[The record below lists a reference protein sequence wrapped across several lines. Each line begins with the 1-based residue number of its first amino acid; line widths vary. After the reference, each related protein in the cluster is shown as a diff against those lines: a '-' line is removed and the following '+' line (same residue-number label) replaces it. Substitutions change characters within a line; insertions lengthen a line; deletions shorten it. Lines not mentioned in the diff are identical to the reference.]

1 MTTVMDYISQLFGGV
16 QQLEP
21 QHSVEDTGCFED
33 DTHTSKHLNKRSNPC
48 VCEHLVATGTFPLQT
63 VGPVSTRFR

>member
-48 VCEHLVATGTFPLQT
+48 V
-63 VGPVSTRFR
+63 